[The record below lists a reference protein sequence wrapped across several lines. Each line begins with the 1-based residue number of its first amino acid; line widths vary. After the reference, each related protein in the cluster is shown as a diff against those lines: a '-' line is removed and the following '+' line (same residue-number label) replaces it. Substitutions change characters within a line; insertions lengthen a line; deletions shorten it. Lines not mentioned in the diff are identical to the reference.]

1 MPLPGSAKDSVSRM
15 QTPTSP
21 SGDRPG
27 GDSTNSAADG
37 GSPEGGVERWVRVAA
52 EEDLVTSMGVSV
64 EGRLV
69 ALFRTEEGI
78 FALDDIC
85 SHEYSRLSEGEIWA
99 GEVYCQKHGSR
110 FNLRTGAVTGLP
122 ATQPVRTWSAKI
134 ENGGIWVAWRPA
146 EST

>member
-1 MPLPGSAKDSVSRM
+1 MPPSGGTPDGGK
-15 QTPTSP
+15 PTS
-21 SGDRPG
+21 
-27 GDSTNSAADG
+27 G
-37 GSPEGGVERWVRVAA
+37 GSPPSSGSRQGGVEGWTRVAS
-52 EEDLVTSMGVSV
+52 EEELVTSMSVSV
-64 EGRLV
+64 EGHPV

-122 ATQPVRTWSAKI
+122 ATQPVRTWDAKT
-134 ENGGIWVAWRPA
+134 ENGGIWIAWRPA
-146 EST
+146 KST